1 MEGDVPD
8 EELGERRSWE
18 RGGKPRAKL
27 RRGGDGK
34 DRKGKREAEGGRQ
47 KKGER
52 CGKLEPEGARERASP
67 LRGAGCWAPGA
78 GQPEAPKPGSPP
90 RPTRSKGERP
100 TDQFGLH
107 KTRAPGVF
115 ARPLGLDSFLD

>member
-52 CGKLEPEGARERASP
+52 RGKLEPEGARERGSP

-78 GQPEAPKPGSPP
+78 GQPEAPKPAPPGPKGSAPP
-90 RPTRSKGERP
+90 TNLACTKPAPQGSLPGRW
-100 TDQFGLH
+100 GLIH
-107 KTRAPGVF
+107 
-115 ARPLGLDSFLD
+115 FLTN